1 MSTSNR
7 NFIKNTRCD
16 LDHILIRQ
24 LMLNGR
30 LESLA
35 ARIFVMSRAVAVAQ
49 SLRSDCK
56 PSLETYHPVVCVIDD
71 DVLLRTR
78 FKALF
83 ESVGLKVLLFDSPAA
98 FFQTSIPASTSCV
111 VLDVCLP
118 GMSGV
123 KLQEELLKR
132 EIQVPVVFVS
142 GSADTATA
150 VRAMKAGA
158 VDFLTK
164 PVADQEVLDAVFA
177 SIERDRERRRKEA
190 SLAGLR
196 VQFSSLSTRERQVL
210 LGVTG
215 GKLNKQ
221 VAAELGVSEVM
232 VKVHR
237 ANGMRK
243 MHVTSLVGLV
253 RAIDHLTRNAERDRS
268 SIQDGNYVAA

>member
-1 MSTSNR
+1 
-7 NFIKNTRCD
+7 
-16 LDHILIRQ
+16 
-24 LMLNGR
+24 
-30 LESLA
+30 
-35 ARIFVMSRAVAVAQ
+35 
-49 SLRSDCK
+49 
-56 PSLETYHPVVCVIDD
+56 VIDV
-71 DVLLRTR
+71 DVLTHTR
-78 FKALF
+78 FKELF

-98 FFQTSIPASTSCV
+98 FLKSSIAASTSCV
-111 VLDVCLP
+111 VLDVRLP

-123 KLQEELLKR
+123 KLQEELLKL

-142 GSADTATA
+142 GFADAATA

-164 PVADQEVLDAVFA
+164 PAPDQEVLDAVFV
-177 SIERDRERRRKEA
+177 SIERDRERRRKDA

-196 VQFSSLSTRERQVL
+196 VRFSSLTARERQVL

-237 ANGMRK
+237 AHGMRK
-243 MHVTSLVGLV
+243 MQVTSLPELI
-253 RAIDHLTRNAERDRS
+253 RAIDRLIDGS
-268 SIQDGNYVAA
+268 SIQNSNYLAALGNRHWPTRSGIGRQSRQPDHAELSGLNQDRRIRRKR

>member
-1 MSTSNR
+1 MRQEVQSSR
-7 NFIKNTRCD
+7 SYNTD
-16 LDHILIRQ
+16 DTDPL
-24 LMLNGR
+24 
-30 LESLA
+30 
-35 ARIFVMSRAVAVAQ
+35 
-49 SLRSDCK
+49 
-56 PSLETYHPVVCVIDD
+56 VCVIDD

-78 FKALF
+78 FKELF
-83 ESVGLKVLLFDSPAA
+83 ASVGLKVWLFDSPAA
-98 FFQTSIPASTSCV
+98 FLKSSIAASTSCV
-111 VLDVCLP
+111 VLDVRLP
-118 GMSGV
+118 GMSGA

-132 EIQVPVVFVS
+132 KILVPVVFVS
-142 GSADTATA
+142 GSADAATA
-150 VRAMKAGA
+150 VRAGA

-164 PVADQEVLDAVFA
+164 PAPDQEVLDAVFA

-196 VQFSSLSTRERQVL
+196 DDFTSLSTRERQVL

-243 MHVTSLVGLV
+243 MHVTSLAELIRV
-253 RAIDHLTRNAERDRS
+253 IDHLIGNGETGRG
-268 SIQDGNYVAA
+268 SIQDGNFAA